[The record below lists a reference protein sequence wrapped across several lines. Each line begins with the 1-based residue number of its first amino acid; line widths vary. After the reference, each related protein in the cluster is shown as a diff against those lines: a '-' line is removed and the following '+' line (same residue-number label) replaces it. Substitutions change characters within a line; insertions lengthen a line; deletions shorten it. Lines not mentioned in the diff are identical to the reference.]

1 MAATAGEDKNGG
13 PALYE
18 RIEPFPEL
26 SPEARLMTRRIPF
39 ARLRGYGSQP
49 NVSGARA
56 KVDTRNR
63 SYNHWRSK
71 SAGDGTSGGKGRGV
85 SLAKADY
92 SRIQSRVDTG
102 RKRANT
108 DVMESKK
115 SDKETQL
122 VTLASQLSAAQ
133 RRMTKLKRAST
144 LPFTRTSEAVPTHG
158 NTRNRKVVNYQRSF
172 KEVKSRVDC
181 SDPHPQV
188 TKQTHSLKELQIVGD
203 FDRKSINPR
212 FLHHRLPHQ
221 LINSVKSHKFS
232 FPATTTT
239 PSAPTTTGGKN
250 CGRCSETEH
259 CTSEEVALT
268 LIETE
273 TRKLSPNKEGMEVVR
288 SAPLVAFKTDTT
300 VVREEEEVVRS
311 RGREEVG
318 SETREETRGSVSSS
332 EGVGVNPEYSNMDVD
347 MDAFSEAQTFAGS
360 TEGRGEERDEIVG
373 FEVSADST
381 QTTVNLFHLFGTKNR
396 STEEM
401 RVEYEDNQLWVIGE
415 EDEEGAESGAE
426 SESDM
431 EEEISLDGGVVERFV
446 SVPQL
451 FVVDENDTVV
461 EKVKTGRR
469 RQSRGSLSSEGLTT
483 SAAVS
488 VDMSTLAREL
498 GFLAR
503 RNLAQILDHHSSTG
517 MDWRGLV
524 DQMGFSYEMN
534 MLLSTRQSPT
544 LSLLEE
550 WERVLGAEATLDK
563 LIELVGSLGCKEGV
577 DVLTK
582 AKAEKKVRLD
592 SKGSLPGSSSDSYNT
607 SPLST
612 SPLRH
617 HNGTSM
623 PTNRS
628 SVAGPSHMTSHEH
641 HMTPNSHT
649 HSGIDPYVL
658 SHHMEKLQIDNKLQ
672 RSLDLV
678 RSKQFDVFL
687 SFSREDEEFAEEV
700 RSRLATQAQM
710 RVFVPSDGGN

>member
-1 MAATAGEDKNGG
+1 M
-13 PALYE
+13 
-18 RIEPFPEL
+18 
-26 SPEARLMTRRIPF
+26 
-39 ARLRGYGSQP
+39 
-49 NVSGARA
+49 
-56 KVDTRNR
+56 
-63 SYNHWRSK
+63 
-71 SAGDGTSGGKGRGV
+71 
-85 SLAKADY
+85 
-92 SRIQSRVDTG
+92 
-102 RKRANT
+102 
-108 DVMESKK
+108 
-115 SDKETQL
+115 
-122 VTLASQLSAAQ
+122 
-133 RRMTKLKRAST
+133 
-144 LPFTRTSEAVPTHG
+144 
-158 NTRNRKVVNYQRSF
+158 
-172 KEVKSRVDC
+172 DC

-300 VVREEEEVVRS
+300 VVREEEEVVRSKAGGSRTDFVDREGLFGTEKPQNCVRS

-431 EEEISLDGGVVERFV
+431 EEEISLDGGVAERFV

-483 SAAVS
+483 SAAG
-488 VDMSTLAREL
+488 DC
-498 GFLAR
+498 
-503 RNLAQILDHHSSTG
+503 
-517 MDWRGLV
+517 
-524 DQMGFSYEMN
+524 
-534 MLLSTRQSPT
+534 T
-544 LSLLEE
+544 LSLQ
-550 WERVLGAEATLDK
+550 TL
-563 LIELVGSLGCKEGV
+563 SL
-577 DVLTK
+577 
-582 AKAEKKVRLD
+582 
-592 SKGSLPGSSSDSYNT
+592 
-607 SPLST
+607 
-612 SPLRH
+612 
-617 HNGTSM
+617 HN
-623 PTNRS
+623 
-628 SVAGPSHMTSHEH
+628 
-641 HMTPNSHT
+641 
-649 HSGIDPYVL
+649 
-658 SHHMEKLQIDNKLQ
+658 
-672 RSLDLV
+672 
-678 RSKQFDVFL
+678 
-687 SFSREDEEFAEEV
+687 
-700 RSRLATQAQM
+700 
-710 RVFVPSDGGN
+710 